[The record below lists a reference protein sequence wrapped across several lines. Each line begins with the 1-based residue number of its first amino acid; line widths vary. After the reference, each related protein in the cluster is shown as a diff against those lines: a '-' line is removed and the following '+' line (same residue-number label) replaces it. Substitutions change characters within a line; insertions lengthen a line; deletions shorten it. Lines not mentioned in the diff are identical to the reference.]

1 MTRRVQRLI
10 TASDGR
16 ITDVQFD
23 DGTTLEPGRFVLTE
37 AQTTWVLQ
45 RLAAGDITLNEALD
59 ELTAWAVE
67 LPGSPTR
74 TPPKPPKPRHKAHVD
89 QFDVA
94 IAEALDLLHR

>member
-23 DGTTLEPGRFVLTE
+23 DGSTLEPGRFVLTE

-45 RLAAGDITLNEALD
+45 RLSAGDITLNEALD

-74 TPPKPPKPRHKAHVD
+74 TAQAKPRRKAQVD

>member
-45 RLAAGDITLNEALD
+45 RLSAGDITLNEALD

-67 LPGSPTR
+67 LPDSPTR
-74 TPPKPPKPRHKAHVD
+74 SKARRKAQVD